1 MKSSIRTLTIKSLA
15 IAALIGAEPGASA
28 ASQVGVDPTASWQ
41 GYMNVFNLP
50 SQGGAYQF
58 GSGWGIPDLATTWS
72 GPTLTLA
79 PNTIGDAANYWYTPA
94 GGPGATGNKIMDAN
108 LYVET
113 TGVFSGQTLEFK
125 GSVLAN
131 TLAGKQDPNGNGW
144 TSVAFIK
151 DFAPDYSSSVSIT
164 APLVNGVFDI
174 SLAALADPTRHI
186 QYGFETIGPDVWA
199 TDVAPYGNIQI
210 ATVPEPATLAL
221 LGLALGIPALLRR
234 RQ

>member
-1 MKSSIRTLTIKSLA
+1 MKSFFLNLTTTSLA
-15 IAALIGAEPGASA
+15 VAALVGAEMGARA
-28 ASQVGVDPTASWQ
+28 ASQVGVDPAAAWQ

-50 SQGGAYQF
+50 SQGGGYQF
-58 GSGWGIPDLATTWS
+58 GSSWGNADLAATWS
-72 GPTLTLA
+72 GLTLTLA
-79 PNTIGDAANYWYTPA
+79 PNTIGDPANYWFTPA
-94 GGPGATGNKIMDAN
+94 GGPGATGNKTMDAS

-113 TGVFSGQTLEFK
+113 TGVFSGQTIEFK

-131 TLAGKQDPNGNGW
+131 TLAGQHDPNGNGW

-164 APLVNGVFDI
+164 APLVSGEFDI
-174 SLAALADPTRHI
+174 SIAALADPTRHI
-186 QYGFETIGPDVWA
+186 QYGFETIGPDVWV

-210 ATVPEPATLAL
+210 TAVPEPATLAL
-221 LGLALGIPALLRR
+221 LGLALGIPLLRR